1 MPAALATVTTAGATP
16 ADATPVVD
24 ELAAGTTTMI
34 ALPLAGNLQPL
45 AIAAN
50 AVVEEAEGV
59 GKEEEEPTARRPIAR
74 QATSAPGTAAA
85 SPSETIYPGA
95 TAAPPSTAIRKE
107 DAEGNAA
114 RWRAGGDDES
124 MGATAPCHHLLQK
137 KQILTAPPW
146 LNEAASRYPSLSSDG
161 AGCLPKL

>member
-24 ELAAGTTTMI
+24 ELAAGTITMI
-34 ALPLAGNLQPL
+34 ALPHAGNWQPL
-45 AIAAN
+45 AIAAI
-50 AVVEEAEGV
+50 VVEEEAEGV

-95 TAAPPSTAIRKE
+95 TAAPPSTAIRKVGMGTGDE
-107 DAEGNAA
+107 ILTGCHLLGILTDINPLHLIPHPQLTLAA
-114 RWRAGGDDES
+114 PALGRFFPT
-124 MGATAPCHHLLQK
+124 GATAPNHP
-137 KQILTAPPW
+137 T
-146 LNEAASRYPSLSSDG
+146 
-161 AGCLPKL
+161 